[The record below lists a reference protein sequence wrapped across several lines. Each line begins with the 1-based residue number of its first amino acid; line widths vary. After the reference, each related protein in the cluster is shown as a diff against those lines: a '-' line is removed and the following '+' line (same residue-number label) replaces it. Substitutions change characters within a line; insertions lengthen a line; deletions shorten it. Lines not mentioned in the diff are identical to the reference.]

1 MRGAFLLSIFT
12 LTEILK
18 MDKIILHI
26 TTRHEWEAALKQGF
40 YKPEMFDVE
49 DFIHCSTTEQVV
61 DTANKFF
68 KDEAD
73 LVLLC
78 IIAKKV
84 KGVIVY
90 ENLVGGEKMYP
101 HIYAPLNTDAVERVI
116 DFHPAADGHFQY
128 PEALNLLFS

>member
-1 MRGAFLLSIFT
+1 
-12 LTEILK
+12 

-26 TTRHEWEAALKQGF
+26 TTRHEWEAALKQGS

-78 IIAKKV
+78 INSKKV
-84 KGVIVY
+84 KGEIVY
-90 ENLVGGEKMYP
+90 ENLVGGEKQYP

-128 PEALNLLFS
+128 PEALNLLFK